1 MNSDLVGSIG
11 LLLLFLVLSF
21 FFSSTETAITAAG
34 KVKLKVMEN
43 AHPNRKNGFAWLSDN
58 VQRALSITLV
68 GNNIVNIA
76 ASAVATVMFSRFF
89 GSNHGPFIAILTMTT
104 VVVIFCEILPKN
116 IAIAHKEPVLYHS
129 LPILF
134 FFNLILWPVVWCV
147 QHSVWFI
154 GRIAGL
160 RLDTLSTFVTRE
172 DLEVMVNASGESGAI
187 EEGERKMISGVIAFE
202 ETRVSEV
209 MVARTDMMAIP
220 ADTTVARASEIFLES
235 GHSRIPV
242 YEKELDKITGVL
254 YVKDLLGPLSRG
266 TLDVSVTEVQRKT
279 LFIPETI
286 KTDEAFELMKKSRTH
301 IAIVVDEYGGTAG
314 LVTLE
319 DLLEEIVG
327 DIQDEYDNETPDVL
341 EESEGVYLVQGYVNL
356 DELSETLR
364 YSFEFDD
371 VDTVAG
377 MLLSLKGN
385 FPEEGE
391 SVSFG
396 PWRISAVE
404 VVDHRIL
411 QVRVEFVTAGDE
423 PVQDEP
429 PEGGKNPR
437 ASG

>member
-1 MNSDLVGSIG
+1 VSSDLVGSIG
-11 LLLLFLVLSF
+11 LLLLFLILSF

-43 AHPNRKNGFAWLSDN
+43 THPNRKGGFTWLSGN
-58 VQRALSITLV
+58 IQRALSITLV

-76 ASAVATVMFSRFF
+76 ASAVATIMFTRLF
-89 GSNHGPFIAILTMTT
+89 GSQHGPLAAVAVMTT
-104 VVVIFCEILPKN
+104 IVVIFCEILPKN
-116 IAIAHKEPVLYHS
+116 IAIAHKESVLYHS
-129 LPILF
+129 LPILL
-134 FFNLILWPVVWCV
+134 FFNFVLGPVVWCV
-147 QHSVWFI
+147 QHSVWCI
-154 GRIAGL
+154 GRIFGL
-160 RLDTLSTFVTRE
+160 RLDTLRSFVTRE

-187 EEGERKMISGVIAFE
+187 EEDERKMISGVIAFE

-220 ADTTVARASEIFLES
+220 SDITVARASEIFLES
-235 GHSRIPV
+235 GHSRVPV

-254 YVKDLLGPLSRG
+254 YVKDLLGPLASG
-266 TLDVSVTEVQRKT
+266 MLDVQVDEVQRKT

-286 KTDEAFELMKKSRTH
+286 KTDEAFELMKKSKIH
-301 IAIVVDEYGGTAG
+301 MAIVVDEYGGTAG

-327 DIQDEYDNETPDVL
+327 DIQDEYDDETPDVL
-341 EESEGVYLVQGYVNL
+341 EEGEGVYLVQGYVNL
-356 DELSETLR
+356 DELSETLE
-364 YSFEFDD
+364 YAFEFDD

-391 SVSFG
+391 SVNFG

-411 QVRVEFVTAGDE
+411 QVRIELVSEGEDS
-423 PVQDEP
+423 PQDERA
-429 PEGGKNPR
+429 ENSKN
-437 ASG
+437 S